1 MGSDLPDEIAAK
13 RRYPM
18 KVVNSIYRVQLL
30 DAKEWLMS
38 RQSWIGLDRNGNEVP
53 KSFDDIET
61 WLRPIIKYNSR
72 PENPKDRF
80 SKVVRKVTGVASEV
94 KIYEKAFTPKVLD
107 YLYALRSS
115 SCQLIILKVNESGQK
130 TGNPYIIERY
140 SDFSDRAF
148 DDLYGWASTP
158 RHPEQTKIGKEETNE
173 RNKQYG

>member
-1 MGSDLPDEIAAK
+1 VGIDLPDEIAAK

-38 RQSWIGLDRNGNEVP
+38 RQSRIGLDRNGNEVP

-80 SKVVRKVTGVASEV
+80 SKVVRLQV
-94 KIYEKAFTPKVLD
+94 
-107 YLYALRSS
+107 
-115 SCQLIILKVNESGQK
+115 
-130 TGNPYIIERY
+130 
-140 SDFSDRAF
+140 
-148 DDLYGWASTP
+148 
-158 RHPEQTKIGKEETNE
+158 
-173 RNKQYG
+173 